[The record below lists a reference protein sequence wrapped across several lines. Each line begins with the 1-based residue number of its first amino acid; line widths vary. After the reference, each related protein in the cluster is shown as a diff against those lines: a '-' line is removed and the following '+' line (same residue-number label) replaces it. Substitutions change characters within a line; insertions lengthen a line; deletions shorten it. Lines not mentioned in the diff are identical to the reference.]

1 MGRRWGAIMACAAL
15 CATLW
20 TTPANAAFPGQNGKI
35 AYSHGGDI
43 WTVDPDGTNAQQIT
57 TGSAREDQPNW
68 SPDGTQIAFVTT
80 RADPN
85 PGTCSR
91 CIWEI
96 DVMDA
101 DGTDTRV
108 VVPGSS
114 FPATFSGGEAAWSP
128 DGTRI
133 AFADGL
139 NLWTIATDGTD
150 KRLVPSSTTAECR
163 AIHGRA
169 PVAWSPDGTRLL
181 SNGDYEC
188 FDSPDPASF
197 IVTIASGLT
206 SVTYNAGELTHD
218 DWSPDGGSILL
229 GAYAGGHGGL
239 QTRGPGGITYLTP
252 CCTAY
257 ADGYGGNTAW
267 SPDGTTVVFRRDDV
281 SGNSPSVVYLID
293 ADGGGNLR
301 PLGGPHVGSH
311 YNWQPIS
318 GPRRSDY
325 RNAAKFC
332 KGEREFV
339 GDEAFRQKY
348 GGGANAHGKCVS
360 GN

>member
-1 MGRRWGAIMACAAL
+1 MACAAL

-57 TGSAREDQPNW
+57 TGPAREDQPNW

-114 FPATFSGGEAAWSP
+114 FPGTFSGGEAAWSP

-197 IVTIASGLT
+197 IVTIATGLT
-206 SVTYNAGELTHD
+206 SVTYNAAELTHD
-218 DWSPDGGSILL
+218 DWSPDSGSILL
-229 GAYAGGHGGL
+229 GAYAGGFGGL

-281 SGNSPSVVYLID
+281 TGNSPSEVYLID

-332 KGEREFV
+332 KAEREFV
-339 GDEAFRQKY
+339 GDEAFRQRY

>member
-15 CATLW
+15 FAMLW
-20 TTPANAAFPGQNGKI
+20 TTSANAAFPGQNGKI

-43 WTVDPDGTNAQQIT
+43 WTVDPDGTNAEQIT
-57 TGSAREDQPNW
+57 TGPAREDQPNW

-114 FPATFSGGEAAWSP
+114 FPGTFSGGEAAWSP

-181 SNGDYEC
+181 SNGEYEC

-218 DWSPDGGSILL
+218 DWSPDSGSILL
-229 GAYAGGHGGL
+229 GAYAGGFGGL

-311 YNWQPIS
+311 YNWQPIP
-318 GPRRSDY
+318 GPQRSDY

-332 KGEREFV
+332 KAEREFE
-339 GDEAFRQKY
+339 GDEAFRQRY